1 VLHDL
6 NLHLSNATDGCAYYQ
21 KGNLRLQ
28 YDFGRL
34 TIPAQIEKDILI
46 DAPVD
51 VVWRVITEPHQMVQ
65 WFSEEAEID
74 MKPGGHGRLVFRS
87 GDSYQLEVEA
97 VEPPHRFA
105 YRWVQPQ
112 GSVAR
117 PDNSML
123 VEFTL
128 EPVGDRTRLRV
139 VESGFDTVDWSDEK
153 KARYA
158 ERHSD
163 GWQTLLGRLRDY
175 ATR

>member
-1 VLHDL
+1 MVAHIIRK
-6 NLHLSNATDGCAYYQ
+6 ATCGCSTISA
-21 KGNLRLQ
+21 NV
-28 YDFGRL
+28 

-46 DAPVD
+46 DAPID
-51 VVWRVITEPHQMVQ
+51 VVWRVITEPHQIVQ

-74 MKPGGHGRLVFRS
+74 VSPGGHGRLVFRS
-87 GDSYQLEVEA
+87 GESYQLQVEA
-97 VEPPHRFA
+97 VEPPRRFA
-105 YRWVQPQ
+105 FRWVQPQ

-158 ERHSD
+158 ERHTD
-163 GWQTLLGRLRDY
+163 GWQTLLGRLREY
-175 ATR
+175 AAR

>member
-1 VLHDL
+1 MVAHITRR
-6 NLHLSNATDGCAYYQ
+6 ATGGCTTISP
-21 KGNLRLQ
+21 GV
-28 YDFGRL
+28 

-51 VVWRVITEPHQMVQ
+51 VVWRVVTEPHQIVQ

-74 MKPGGHGRLVFRS
+74 VKPGGHGRLVFGS
-87 GDSYQLEVEA
+87 GESYELHVEA
-97 VEPPHRFA
+97 VEPPRRFA
-105 YRWVQPQ
+105 FRWVQPQ
-112 GSVAR
+112 GSIAR

-128 EPVGDRTRLRV
+128 EPEGSRTRLRV

-153 KARYA
+153 KARYI
-158 ERHSD
+158 ERHTD
-163 GWQTLLGRLRDY
+163 GWGLLLERLRDY